1 MFPDSVFGF
10 EERRAVSRNQLI
22 LTFQLKLGV
31 CMYIDL
37 SRESETKTSLPKKH
51 LSNYKAWFKQR
62 MKKIENLWPE
72 SNTKEKIFTLVL
84 FLSDYVF

>member
-1 MFPDSVFGF
+1 M
-10 EERRAVSRNQLI
+10 SRNQLI
-22 LTFQLKLGV
+22 LNIQLKLGV
-31 CMYIDL
+31 CMYTDL
-37 SRESETKTSLPKKH
+37 SRKNETKTSLSKKH

-72 SNTKEKIFTLVL
+72 SNTKEKFFTLVL

>member
-1 MFPDSVFGF
+1 MFPNSVFGF
-10 EERRAVSRNQLI
+10 EERRTVTRNQLI
-22 LTFQLKLGV
+22 QTFQLKLGV

-37 SRESETKTSLPKKH
+37 SRESETKTSLSKKH